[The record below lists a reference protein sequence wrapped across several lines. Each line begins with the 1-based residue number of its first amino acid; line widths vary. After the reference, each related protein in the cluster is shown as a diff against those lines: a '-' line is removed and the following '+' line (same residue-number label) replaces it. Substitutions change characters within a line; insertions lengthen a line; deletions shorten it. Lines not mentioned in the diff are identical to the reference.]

1 MKIKESELRK
11 LIQESMQELAME
23 ALAEEWDKEKDTKET
38 DEPFEDNLEEAGWGI
53 SGGIGGAGPRAS
65 SGGMK
70 VASAGAGGGLGK
82 LGRQFQIM
90 VAKAKAG
97 DEMAKKNVM
106 SIAKANP
113 QNAEM
118 QAAVAELEAPAK
130 RAAQVKANP
139 FTAMDTSKFVQTGA
153 VQQEAKLRKMIATLI
168 QEVKKEQQAKKKTK

>member
-97 DEMAKKNVM
+97 D
-106 SIAKANP
+106 
-113 QNAEM
+113 
-118 QAAVAELEAPAK
+118 
-130 RAAQVKANP
+130 QV
-139 FTAMDTSKFVQTGA
+139 
-153 VQQEAKLRKMIATLI
+153 I
-168 QEVKKEQQAKKKTK
+168 